1 MQLLSNEVN
10 KMNPVFILL
19 VLIGGFLLWILL
31 SALYKPIGKVSE
43 KLADDAKK
51 AMFEENE
58 KEKET

>member
-1 MQLLSNEVN
+1 
-10 KMNPVFILL
+10 MNPVFILL

-31 SALYKPIGKVSE
+31 SVLYKPIGKMSE

-51 AMFEENE
+51 AMFEEDE